1 MSEAIPDR
9 LLVDYRFAV
18 VLFHKL
24 VSPVPVPYLSDF
36 RFQSISG
43 LDVSRT
49 LEGKYDYELL
59 SSANKYREL
68 TLSRGIS
75 TTISPLTI
83 VQLSELALWKR
94 KLLETE
100 ILIAAVDDSWT
111 PLYAWWVRRAFLQGW
126 SWSELNG
133 TQNGILIESMVYKYA
148 TAIPVPVGQVLP
160 I

>member
-1 MSEAIPDR
+1 MSEAISDQ

-18 VLFHKL
+18 VIFHKL

-36 RFQSISG
+36 RFQSVSG
-43 LDVSRT
+43 LEVSRT

-59 SSANKYREL
+59 SPADKYREL

-75 TTISPLTI
+75 TTISPLTL
-83 VQLSELALWKR
+83 VQLGELALWKR

-100 ILIAAVDDSWT
+100 ILIASVDENWT
-111 PLYAWWVRRAFLQGW
+111 PFYAWWLRRAFLQGW
-126 SWSELNG
+126 SWSELSGKN
-133 TQNGILIESMVYKYA
+133 NGIQIESMVYKYA
-148 TAIPVPVGQVLP
+148 TAIPVPVGQFLP